1 MTTKND
7 GGPAF
12 PLYIPTQQTGDN
24 SEVIGGATLRDY
36 FAGKA
41 LESGEASNWRDNQFN
56 PRNGFSVIQNTAFAA
71 YEFADAMLIARDAA

>member
-12 PLYIPTQQTGDN
+12 PTTDQNYEQKW
-24 SEVIGGATLRDY
+24 SGAGLSLRDY

-41 LESGEASNWRDNQFN
+41 LESGEASNWRDNQFK
-56 PRNGFSVIQNTAFAA
+56 PRDSFSIIQNTAFAA
-71 YEFADAMLIARDAA
+71 YEFADAMLTARDAA